1 MHGEGKEN
9 PDVEDIRA
17 KRKTY
22 KRRTGRNI
30 TNFQGA
36 VKGREEKFLFMRIFV
51 LAHISAVAQE
61 GSQEGGS
68 ILPDTLPVHEQK
80 IDHGAPDAKRR
91 HHFREVTKK
100 VISPPPYPSPT
111 TTLHL
116 PHPLPYTSPASSENI
131 ARAYTLCEDENED

>member
-1 MHGEGKEN
+1 MHGEEKEN

-68 ILPDTLPVHEQK
+68 ILPDTLFAHEQK
-80 IDHGAPDAKRR
+80 IDHDAPVAKRR
-91 HHFREVTKK
+91 HHFRGITKK
-100 VISPPPYPSPT
+100 KI
-111 TTLHL
+111 
-116 PHPLPYTSPASSENI
+116 PLATP
-131 ARAYTLCEDENED
+131 L